1 LVRLEQREVEWWA
14 CAGKRRW
21 TTSGVLPLGFFKRR
35 RGVGNGRRRE
45 ELERATG

>member
-1 LVRLEQREVEWWA
+1 VAV
-14 CAGKRRW
+14 G
-21 TTSGVLPLGFFKRR
+21 SIDVLPLGFFKRR